1 MDECQSD
8 FLLKSAKKRNKPDKK
23 DQINRKDKLISALLS
38 IILNNFVMI
47 KNAKAAEKNSL

>member
-1 MDECQSD
+1 MDECRSD
-8 FLLKSAKKRNKPDKK
+8 FLLKSAKKETNQTKK